1 MQFNGVN
8 NKECQRFL
16 VVSGFCIYICIGF
29 HVLFVGGILVCALCV
44 YLKCCEEWQLFVQA
58 VFPTHSLPLSTV
70 YSV

>member
-8 NKECQRFL
+8 NKECQHVL
-16 VVSGFCIYICIGF
+16 VVSGFCIYMCIG
-29 HVLFVGGILVCALCV
+29 IPCALHWRHSSALSV
-44 YLKCCEEWQLFVQA
+44 YLKRCEEWQLFVQA